1 MRNKLWLGLSLLL
14 ASPPLHAQNS
24 VSCETAVSGEHVVFH
39 NGAVYRFPYGTNTVF
54 VVFHNGVAYRFP
66 YGMNT
71 VIIHK
76 DDSRKVPVGGGYVI
90 VHEEGE
96 IDWSKGVLS
105 ATGVGLMP
113 SDEPNRARAY
123 LKARGYARLD
133 ALANLLMLVNR
144 VQIDAQ
150 YTGAD
155 YIAQSEEIRAT
166 VNGFLR
172 GAMITD
178 ERKIYIEG
186 QEAVQVTVSIP
197 MHGQRGL
204 SQLLLKPRA
213 TPAPAAPEPSLPR
226 LEITRPNR
234 TLSDAPLSVE
244 GNYTGLIVD
253 ARGLNLQP
261 AMAPRLLKVDG
272 TPLYGVGNYDVDR
285 VVEQGLAA
293 YHKDLEAAR
302 KDPRAGSN
310 PLILRP
316 IGVYRRAVATTDAV
330 LSDADAAKLIEENK
344 RTKFL
349 DQLRVVFVVD

>member
-1 MRNKLWLGLSLLL
+1 M
-14 ASPPLHAQNS
+14 H
-24 VSCETAVSGEHVVFH
+24 
-39 NGAVYRFPYGTNTVF
+39 
-54 VVFHNGVAYRFP
+54 
-66 YGMNT
+66 
-71 VIIHK
+71 
-76 DDSRKVPVGGGYVI
+76 D
-90 VHEEGE
+90 EGE
-96 IDWSKGVLS
+96 IDWSKGTLS

-113 SDEPNRARAY
+113 RNEPDRARAY

-133 ALANLLMLVNR
+133 ALANLLMLVDR
-144 VQIDAQ
+144 VQIDAR

-155 YIAQSEEIRAT
+155 YIAQSEEIRAS

-172 GAMITD
+172 GALITD

-186 QEAVQVTVSIP
+186 QEAVQVTVAIP

-204 SQLLLKPRA
+204 SSLFLKPSA
-213 TPAPAAPEPSLPR
+213 TPAPSASPAAPEPALPR
-226 LEITRPNR
+226 IEILRPNSAIGD
-234 TLSDAPLSVE
+234 TPPTVE
-244 GNYTGLIVD
+244 GNYTGLIID

-261 AMAPRLLKVDG
+261 AMAPRLLKADG
-272 TPLYGVGNYDVDR
+272 TPLYGVGKYDPDL
-285 VVEQGLAA
+285 VVQKGLAA
-293 YHKDLEAAR
+293 YYKDLDAAR

-316 IGVYRRAVATTDAV
+316 IGVYRRAVASTDAV